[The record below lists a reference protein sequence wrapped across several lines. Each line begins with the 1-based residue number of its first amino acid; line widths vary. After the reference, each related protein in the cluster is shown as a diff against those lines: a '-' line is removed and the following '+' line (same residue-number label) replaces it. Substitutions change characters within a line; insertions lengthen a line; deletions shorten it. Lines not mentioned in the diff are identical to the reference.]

1 MHNAKTAKL
10 PPKPAQ
16 GLAQRRRQQLAWML
30 PLVLALGACGSLK
43 SNDIEYQAATT
54 REPLDVPPNLIT
66 PESSDRFEIP
76 PIGGATLSEFEKEQR
91 EEGQGGQLGVLP
103 SVKGVSLERDGAQ
116 VWLNTPMPAE
126 DVWVL
131 MREFWQE
138 NGFVIAVEEPE
149 LGILDTDWAENRA
162 KIPTDFLRNTLGRVF
177 DSLYSTGERD
187 RFRTRLERS
196 DGGTDIFVT
205 HRGLVEVFSDE
216 RKEQTVWQARPTD
229 PALEAEFLKRLM
241 LRLGGEDDPVLS
253 AAAASAPGKPSPLP
267 AGPQR
272 VSKMTEADGSK
283 LRVLETFDR
292 AWRRVGLALD
302 RTGFTVED
310 RDRSK
315 GTYYVRY
322 IDPQNPEQ
330 EQPGAIARFFG
341 AEEPEAELQ
350 SYRIVVADANTASDV
365 SVQPPENATSF
376 NAESAAT
383 ANRMLNLIEDQ
394 LKR

>member
-1 MHNAKTAKL
+1 MHKAKTAI
-10 PPKPAQ
+10 PAQ
-16 GLAQRRRQQLAWML
+16 TLARRCQQLTWML
-30 PLVLALGACGSLK
+30 PFVLALGACGSFQ

-66 PESSDRFEIP
+66 PESSDRFDIP

-91 EEGQGGQLGVLP
+91 KNGQSSGQAGVLP
-103 SVKGVSLERDGAQ
+103 RVKGVSLERDGAQ
-116 VWLNTPMPAE
+116 IWLNTAMPAE
-126 DVWVL
+126 DVWLL

-177 DSLYSTGERD
+177 DSIYSTGERD

-216 RKEQTVWQARPTD
+216 QKEQTIWQARPTD

-241 LRLGGEDDPVLS
+241 LRLGGEADPVLA
-253 AAAASAPGKPSPLP
+253 AAAASAPGTPKPLP
-267 AGPQR
+267 AGPER
-272 VSKMTEADGSK
+272 VSKVTEADGSK
-283 LRVLETFDR
+283 LRMIESFDR

-322 IDPQNPEQ
+322 IDPENPEQ
-330 EQPGAIARFFG
+330 ERPGAVARFFG

-376 NAESAAT
+376 SAESAAT